1 MGRFRQLTLNMRLRP
16 ESTFDSWVGEA
27 GRQLQSLMAPGLI
40 LVQGNACSGRSHLL
54 QAACASARERGWSAM
69 YVERPADLEPAAL
82 DDLGELQL
90 VCIDNP
96 DEIAAHANWEESL
109 FHLVN
114 ASRDGGHILV
124 LAGPV
129 QFELPDLRSR
139 VEGAVA
145 VTTDRLDDAGKGEVL
160 RARAH
165 RLGYELSD
173 DATRYLL
180 RRHARDLPSLLAVAS
195 RLEALSLER
204 QKTVSLAL
212 LRQALAETS

>member
-1 MGRFRQLTLNMRLRP
+1 M
-16 ESTFDSWVGEA
+16 
-27 GRQLQSLMAPGLI
+27 
-40 LVQGNACSGRSHLL
+40 
-54 QAACASARERGWSAM
+54 
-69 YVERPADLEPAAL
+69 L
-82 DDLGELQL
+82 DDLGALQL
-90 VCIDNP
+90 VCID
-96 DEIAAHANWEESL
+96 DLAEIAGQARWEESL

-114 ASRDGGHILV
+114 ASRDGGHTLV

-129 QFELPDLRSR
+129 RFELPDLRSR
-139 VEGAVA
+139 VESAVT

-180 RRHARDLPSLLAVAS
+180 RRHARDLASLLAVVS
-195 RLEALSLER
+195 RLETLSLER

-212 LRQALAETS
+212 LRQALAESS